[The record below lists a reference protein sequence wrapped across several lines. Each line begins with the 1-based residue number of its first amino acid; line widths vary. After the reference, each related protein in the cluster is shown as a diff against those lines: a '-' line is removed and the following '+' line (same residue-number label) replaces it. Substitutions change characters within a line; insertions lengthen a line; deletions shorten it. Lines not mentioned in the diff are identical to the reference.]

1 MNKFYSYLYLPH
13 DRFIAVGAYRNN
25 PHGHARFPLDELH
38 ISLEFG
44 REILVANEYQTAGNG
59 VLICI
64 ALLILGSKFLIGDDE
79 SKARGRK
86 QVPYIIIGT
95 AIIMSAFNIAASA
108 GASLTF

>member
-1 MNKFYSYLYLPH
+1 MRTTLMNVMLPAPPAGSVTA
-13 DRFIAVGAYRNN
+13 FFTA
-25 PHGHARFPLDELH
+25 
-38 ISLEFG
+38 ISKL
-44 REILVANEYQTAGNG
+44 ASEYQTAGNA
-59 VLICI
+59 VLIGI

>member
-1 MNKFYSYLYLPH
+1 MNETYVMLPAAGSLT
-13 DRFIAVGAYRNN
+13 DF
-25 PHGHARFPLDELH
+25 FTT
-38 ISLEFG
+38 IS
-44 REILVANEYQTAGNG
+44 ILANEYQTAGNG

-95 AIIMSAFNIAASA
+95 AIIMSTFNIAASA

>member
-1 MNKFYSYLYLPH
+1 MNETYVMLPAAGSLT
-13 DRFIAVGAYRNN
+13 DF
-25 PHGHARFPLDELH
+25 FSS
-38 ISLEFG
+38 IS
-44 REILVANEYQTAGNG
+44 ILANEYQTAGNG
-59 VLICI
+59 VLFCI

>member
-1 MNKFYSYLYLPH
+1 MNETYVMLPAAGSLT
-13 DRFIAVGAYRNN
+13 DF
-25 PHGHARFPLDELH
+25 FTT
-38 ISLEFG
+38 IS
-44 REILVANEYQTAGNG
+44 ILANEYQTAGNG

-64 ALLILGSKFLIGDDE
+64 AFLILGSKFLIGDDE

>member
-1 MNKFYSYLYLPH
+1 MNETYVMLPAAGSLT
-13 DRFIAVGAYRNN
+13 DF
-25 PHGHARFPLDELH
+25 FTT
-38 ISLEFG
+38 IS
-44 REILVANEYQTAGNG
+44 ILANEYQTAENG

>member
-1 MNKFYSYLYLPH
+1 MNETYVMLPAAGSLT
-13 DRFIAVGAYRNN
+13 DFFTA
-25 PHGHARFPLDELH
+25 
-38 ISLEFG
+38 IS
-44 REILVANEYQTAGNG
+44 ILANEYQTSGNG

-86 QVPYIIIGT
+86 QVPYIIIGA

>member
-1 MNKFYSYLYLPH
+1 MNETYVMLPAAGSLN
-13 DRFIAVGAYRNN
+13 DFFTA
-25 PHGHARFPLDELH
+25 
-38 ISLEFG
+38 IS
-44 REILVANEYQTAGNG
+44 ILANEYPTAGNG

>member
-1 MNKFYSYLYLPH
+1 MNETYVMFPAAGSLSEFFTAIAKF
-13 DRFIAVGAYRNN
+13 
-25 PHGHARFPLDELH
+25 
-38 ISLEFG
+38 
-44 REILVANEYQTAGNG
+44 ANEFQTAVNG
-59 VLICI
+59 VLSCI

>member
-1 MNKFYSYLYLPH
+1 MTMNETYVMLPAAGSLT
-13 DRFIAVGAYRNN
+13 DFFTA
-25 PHGHARFPLDELH
+25 
-38 ISLEFG
+38 IS
-44 REILVANEYQTAGNG
+44 ILANEYQTAGNG

-95 AIIMSAFNIAASA
+95 AIIMSAFNIAASV

>member
-1 MNKFYSYLYLPH
+1 MNETYVMLPAAGSLT
-13 DRFIAVGAYRNN
+13 DF
-25 PHGHARFPLDELH
+25 FTT
-38 ISLEFG
+38 IS
-44 REILVANEYQTAGNG
+44 ILANEYQTAGNG

-95 AIIMSAFNIAASA
+95 AIIMSAFNSAASA

>member
-1 MNKFYSYLYLPH
+1 MNETYVMLPAAGSLT
-13 DRFIAVGAYRNN
+13 DFFTA
-25 PHGHARFPLDELH
+25 
-38 ISLEFG
+38 IS
-44 REILVANEYQTAGNG
+44 ILANEYQTAGNG

-86 QVPYIIIGT
+86 QVPYIIIGA
-95 AIIMSAFNIAASA
+95 AIIMSAFNIAASV

>member
-1 MNKFYSYLYLPH
+1 MMTNTMNVMLPAAGSLT
-13 DRFIAVGAYRNN
+13 DFFTA
-25 PHGHARFPLDELH
+25 
-38 ISLEFG
+38 IS
-44 REILVANEYQTAGNG
+44 ILANEYQTAGNG

>member
-1 MNKFYSYLYLPH
+1 MTNTMNVMLPAAGSLT
-13 DRFIAVGAYRNN
+13 DFFTA
-25 PHGHARFPLDELH
+25 
-38 ISLEFG
+38 IS
-44 REILVANEYQTAGNG
+44 ILANEYQTAGNG
-59 VLICI
+59 VLIC
-64 ALLILGSKFLIGDDE
+64 ILGSKFLIGDDE

>member
-1 MNKFYSYLYLPH
+1 MTMNETYVMLPAAGSLT
-13 DRFIAVGAYRNN
+13 DF
-25 PHGHARFPLDELH
+25 FTT
-38 ISLEFG
+38 IS
-44 REILVANEYQTAGNG
+44 ILANEYQTAGNG

-95 AIIMSAFNIAASA
+95 AIIMSAFNIAASV

>member
-1 MNKFYSYLYLPH
+1 MNETYVMLPASGSLT
-13 DRFIAVGAYRNN
+13 DF
-25 PHGHARFPLDELH
+25 FTT
-38 ISLEFG
+38 IS
-44 REILVANEYQTAGNG
+44 ILANEYQTAGNG

>member
-1 MNKFYSYLYLPH
+1 M
-13 DRFIAVGAYRNN
+13 
-25 PHGHARFPLDELH
+25 
-38 ISLEFG
+38 
-44 REILVANEYQTAGNG
+44 
-59 VLICI
+59 LIGI

-79 SKARGRK
+79 TKARGRK

>member
-1 MNKFYSYLYLPH
+1 MNETYVMLPAAGSLT
-13 DRFIAVGAYRNN
+13 DFFTA
-25 PHGHARFPLDELH
+25 
-38 ISLEFG
+38 IS
-44 REILVANEYQTAGNG
+44 ILANEYQTSGNG

-95 AIIMSAFNIAASA
+95 SIIMSAFNIAASA